1 MLLYLGICVMVI
13 PTIDP
18 IAVTVL
24 CSVSLH
30 TYTYVNST
38 YIGAISHLL
47 LHLSLLSIMVMQ
59 ITTEE
64 CPIQLIS

>member
-1 MLLYLGICVMVI
+1 MVI
-13 PTIDP
+13 PSIDP
-18 IAVTVL
+18 VVVTVL

-38 YIGAISHLL
+38 CIGAIGHLL
-47 LHLSLLSIMVMQ
+47 LHLSLSAIMVMQ